1 MKHRLFFALQ
11 VGLFAMMGF
20 WRPAHAQNPQLTTHD
35 ANQTSQHNSLSGQVT
50 THDAAQTTHNT
61 AQTDQHNSLSGQV
74 TTHDSAQTTQH
85 NELKG
90 KIDNLVDHSGL
101 PPTWDK
107 ILPADNPGGS
117 CPSNSSRFTCVM
129 GGAAV
134 RDNETGLVW
143 EQSPSTTA
151 FPWSNTTIGITTA
164 PTHCNQLNVGNRK
177 GWRLPTIQEL
187 ASLVDPTQSNPTL
200 PAGHPF
206 SNVQSTFFYWS
217 ATTFAPDTSFAWAV
231 GFNAGSVGAG
241 GKSNGNGFFAWCVR
255 GGQGVDPQ

>member
-1 MKHRLFFALQ
+1 MKYRLFFVQL
-11 VGLFAMMGF
+11 VLLAMMGF
-20 WRPAHAQNPQLTTHD
+20 WGPAHAQIPQLLTTHD

-50 THDAAQTTHNT
+50 THD
-61 AQTDQHNSLSGQV
+61 
-74 TTHDSAQTTQH
+74 SAQTSQH

-90 KIDNLVDHSGL
+90 KIDNLGDHSGL

-107 ILPADNPGGS
+107 ILPADNPGGP

-143 EQSPSTTA
+143 ERSPTDTNISHPNWLA
-151 FPWSNTTIGITTA
+151 A
-164 PTHCNQLNVGNRK
+164 QDHCNTLTVGNRK

-187 ASLVDPTQSNPTL
+187 ASLVDPTQSQPAL

-206 SNVQSTFFYWS
+206 SNVGSSLLAHFYWS
-217 ATTFAPDTSFAWAV
+217 ATTSAST
-231 GFNAGSVGAG
+231 AG
-241 GKSNGNGFFAWCVR
+241 GGAWVVDFDFGGVALDAKSDSNGVWCVR